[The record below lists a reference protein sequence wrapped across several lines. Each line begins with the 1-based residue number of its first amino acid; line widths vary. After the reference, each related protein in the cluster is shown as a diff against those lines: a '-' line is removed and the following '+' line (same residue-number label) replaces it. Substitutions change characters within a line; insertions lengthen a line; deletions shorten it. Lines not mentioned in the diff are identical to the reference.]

1 MLNATCKRYNLP
13 SLDFNF
19 ICSQLLYKLYK
30 GEKEVKAL
38 SKIANVIGVTFEEHN
53 SEEDALMS
61 MLTLKYLVA
70 DSGLTV
76 DELLKKY
83 HIRIGSNVNFEL
95 TRPVSLDGQLSKK
108 HLTQVAVEKIKEYA
122 KTVKKT
128 SNVYKD
134 KVFCIARSLEVG
146 GTDTLYQVV
155 KTIVAGGGRYSSKLV
170 KCSVYVKS
178 DDPTDQD
185 IMREKRVDELVSQG
199 LVQVV
204 SIKDLL
210 N

>member
-1 MLNATCKRYNLP
+1 MN
-13 SLDFNF
+13 
-19 ICSQLLYKLYK
+19 
-30 GEKEVKAL
+30 
-38 SKIANVIGVTFEEHN
+38 
-53 SEEDALMS
+53 
-61 MLTLKYLVA
+61 
-70 DSGLTV
+70 
-76 DELLKKY
+76 
-83 HIRIGSNVNFEL
+83 
-95 TRPVSLDGQLSKK
+95 
-108 HLTQVAVEKIKEYA
+108 TQRMRDILEKIKEYA

-134 KVFCIARSLEVG
+134 KVFCLARSLEVG
-146 GTDTLYQVV
+146 QTDTLYQVV

-170 KCSVYVKS
+170 KCNVYVKS